1 MTFSRKIL
9 SFSRSLTLSP
19 KVNNHE
25 TTNEYNGVHHVLE
38 LESPLS
44 QGSRIVFM
52 HGEAETVIFGDQ
64 SGHIHVCELKRPF
77 SKKKLKIGPHS
88 ITDFDLSD
96 SNELLVAAGDS
107 KIHVAENFVN
117 YNTVIIFQVM
127 MEL

>member
-1 MTFSRKIL
+1 MFFKLKVPFSRKIL
-9 SFSRSLTLSP
+9 SFYRSLTLSP

-96 SNELLVAAGDS
+96 SNELLVAAGNS
-107 KIHVAENFVN
+107 KIHITENF
-117 YNTVIIFQVM
+117 
-127 MEL
+127 